1 MNTKKREYIILT
13 HDELRV
19 IAIQSELMGM
29 YNARLLLNGSGIEP
43 EKSVDEYIEGIIAN
57 GGLITEE
64 E

>member
-1 MNTKKREYIILT
+1 MNTKKRDYIILS

-19 IAIQSELMGM
+19 IAVQCELKGM
-29 YNARLLLNGSGIEP
+29 YNARLLLNGGNMED
-43 EKSVDEYIEGIIAN
+43 ETSVDDYIEDIIAN